1 MDQNNSPM
9 DNNFLIPEDDNQ
21 TSSGGLGGNL
31 GGIDLPDNVQKWLL
45 VVLVMCLIGVI
56 LWGKDSYE
64 SRLKDKDEII
74 KKLETKDCGEEI
86 DKYIKLI
93 DHIKRGR
100 VNELDNVSR
109 ELEENKSLTDK
120 YLEASIDIDSI
131 K

>member
-1 MDQNNSPM
+1 M
-9 DNNFLIPEDDNQ
+9 
-21 TSSGGLGGNL
+21 GN
-31 GGIDLPDNVQKWLL
+31 K
-45 VVLVMCLIGVI
+45 
-56 LWGKDSYE
+56 
-64 SRLKDKDEII
+64 

-86 DKYIKLI
+86 DKYLKLI

-100 VNELDNVSR
+100 VNEVDNVSR